1 MSRRHEVFE
10 GAVYEYEPTGEY
22 DYSEPDANT
31 KVNYLNCPIVSTTS
45 RESQDSVGLLGS
57 RPDHPVQNHRRHP
70 SGGHGARQTIQ
81 GLVTN
86 EVQSLDSDERRLL
99 RVAAELRSGR
109 EGHTFTP

>member
-45 RESQDSVGLLGS
+45 RESQDSVWGFSVLVRTTRYKTTGAISAEDMELGK
-57 RPDHPVQNHRRHP
+57 
-70 SGGHGARQTIQ
+70 
-81 GLVTN
+81 LF
-86 EVQSLDSDERRLL
+86 
-99 RVAAELRSGR
+99 RVW
-109 EGHTFTP
+109 